1 MAMNIWG
8 VLGISA
14 TKNKDEL
21 KTAYREKLSTV
32 NPEDNPEGFK
42 ELRMAYEEALK
53 LADVSDD
60 KKGKDEDDPLRMA
73 IDALYSDFFA
83 RIQVDNWRELLDR
96 DEFVSLDS
104 SDKAFVTLMTYL
116 MDNFCL
122 PKNVWAYLVEAFDIK
137 GRKKEL
143 IEEYPEDFIEYMI
156 NNATYDDIINYYL
169 FEGETE
175 EIDIF
180 LDKYYKLDSDIRRHD
195 IESQAKLIEEME
207 QLDVYHPYLELCV
220 VKHKLQMM
228 YDTSYEELEKE
239 NVSLYSLHKAE
250 IDELR
255 EKLAV
260 LSADFPEEAV
270 ILMAYGDIIMAA
282 EDYAGAKECY
292 DRAAGLVQDKYIVN
306 GKLADV
312 AYHLGDF
319 EKSRD
324 MYMDLLK
331 INHYDNSVRAGMIRS
346 NLSLI
351 EKYKKNIEENPEDNS
366 SRMEM
371 AWSYY
376 QSYKFDDA
384 IDMLDSFVPADEKRC
399 EYFNVKG
406 RTYLCLLRYDEAL
419 KCFYEWKNE
428 IEKIGK
434 DDNSEDALAK
444 KKRFEYVNFLIAD
457 CLIKTKKWEEAR
469 KYLEIALAKEHEEI
483 MLSYEAKCELEYNEG
498 NYEAC
503 IDACEDLINRDD
515 RNYIAYSFMA
525 KSSYKLDYTKETMN
539 ACEHAIAIY
548 PYVAEPYVQEILV
561 YLKYDHLDGAKGIIE
576 RYKVFELESDS
587 ISFYEALICK
597 REGNIDKAV
606 ELLERI
612 IKNGNPDESDME
624 EFDEVY
630 MELAGIYSKSDKYD
644 EALALYDKVIKLWP
658 EHKHAYGQKG
668 LVLKQQG
675 RYSDA
680 IKLLSKQLEV
690 MPHSYYYINRGILN
704 RFLANYKSALADFS
718 EAIKYEPD
726 NYYCHSRMGLIY
738 EQHRQFEQAIECY
751 DKALSCIYELDD
763 EMKAQIYSYKAR
775 TLQCMN
781 RFEESRNVYEEYT
794 ERFGLNADVMYDYSE
809 LLLRMDKLPEA
820 VAILK
825 KCIDELPYD
834 DDIQMCIRQLC
845 FVYGMEGYIDKAN
858 ESFMLAISKD
868 KNDKRAYVTM
878 AEVLKDHGIMDE
890 ARRLF
895 EKAVRLDN
903 GNKENYYS
911 ELIETILSKKSL
923 FKPDV
928 KAYVGLATIKR
939 EDMNSPM
946 DYIKMA
952 RLYRVIKKAKQAITI
967 ADEGLKILRCGG
979 CFYGECYE
987 IWYEKAL
994 IYEQL
999 KDYEMAKMCYKK
1011 AIGICGHNA
1020 LFEEKLKRIE
1030 NK

>member
-1 MAMNIWG
+1 MNIWSI
-8 VLGISA
+8 LGISA
-14 TKNKDEL
+14 TKDKDEL
-21 KTAYREKLSTV
+21 KNAYRIKLSTV
-32 NPEDNPEGFK
+32 NPEDDPEGFK
-42 ELRMAYEEALK
+42 ELRTAYEEAVR

-60 KKGKDEDDPLRMA
+60 EKEAVIDDPLRKA
-73 IDALYSDFFA
+73 ISDVYSDFYD
-83 RIQVDNWRELLDR
+83 RIQVDKWQELFDR

-104 SDKAFVTLMTYL
+104 SEKAFTTLMTFL

-122 PKNVWAYLVEAFDIK
+122 PKKVWSCIVETFDIK
-137 GRKKEL
+137 SRKKEL
-143 IEEYPEDFIEYMI
+143 KEEYPEDFIEYII
-156 NNATYDDIINYYL
+156 NNATYEDLINYYL

-175 EIDIF
+175 DIDIF
-180 LDKYYKLDSDIRRHD
+180 LDKYYKLDADIRRHD
-195 IESQAKLIEEME
+195 VAGQEKLIEEME

-220 VKHKLQMM
+220 VKHKLQKM
-228 YDTSYEELEKE
+228 YDESVEELEKGDAK
-239 NVSLYSLHKAE
+239 LYDLHKDE
-250 IDELR
+250 IDELK
-255 EKLAV
+255 ENLEN
-260 LSADFPEEAV
+260 LSGDFPEESV
-270 ILMAYGDIIMAA
+270 ILIAYGDIVMTTGDF
-282 EDYAGAKECY
+282 EEAKDCY
-292 DRAAGLVQDKYIVN
+292 DRAEQLVNDKYIIN
-306 GKLADV
+306 GKQADL

-324 MYMDLLK
+324 MYMELLK
-331 INHYDNSVRAGMIRS
+331 LNHYDNSVRAGMIRA

-351 EKYKKNIEENPEDNS
+351 EQYKKNIEDNPEDNK

-384 IDMLDSFVPADEKRC
+384 IDILDSFEPDEEKRC

-406 RTYLCLLRYDEAL
+406 RTYLCLLKYDEAL
-419 KCFYEWKNE
+419 QCFFVWKAE
-428 IEKIGK
+428 IEKISE
-434 DDNSEDALAK
+434 DDNSEDAVAK

-457 CLIKTKKWEEAR
+457 CLIKTKKTEEAR
-469 KYLEIALAKEHEEI
+469 KYLEVALAKEHEEI
-483 MLSYEAKCELEYNEG
+483 LLSYEAKCELEYLEK

-503 IDACEDLINRDD
+503 IDACEDLINRDE

-525 KSSYKLDYTKETMN
+525 KASYKLDYTKETMN

-548 PYVAEPYVQEILV
+548 PYVAEPYVQEILI
-561 YLKYDHLDGAKGIIE
+561 YLRYDQLDGAKNIIQ
-576 RYKVFELESDS
+576 RYKTFELESDS
-587 ISFYEALICK
+587 ISFYEGLIYEK
-597 REGNIDKAV
+597 EGNIDKAISIF
-606 ELLERI
+606 ETI
-612 IKNGNPDESDME
+612 IKNGNPEESDME

-630 MELAGIYSKSDKYD
+630 MELASIYSKNERQDD
-644 EALALYDKVIKLWP
+644 ALALYDKVIKLWP
-658 EHKHAYGQKG
+658 EHRHAYGQKAM
-668 LVLKQQG
+668 VMKQQG
-675 RYSDA
+675 KYSEA
-680 IKLLSKQLEV
+680 IKLLTKQLEV
-690 MPHSYYYINRGILN
+690 NAHSFYYINRGILN
-704 RFLANYKSALADFS
+704 RFLANYKSAIEDFN
-718 EAIKYEPD
+718 EALKYEPE
-726 NYYCHSRMGLIY
+726 NYYCHSRLGLIY
-738 EQHRQFEQAIECY
+738 EQHRQFDQAIECY
-751 DKALSCIYELDD
+751 DQALSCIYDLDD

-781 RFEESRNVYEEYT
+781 KFEESQKVYEDYLEI
-794 ERFGLNADVMYDYSE
+794 FGLNADVMYDYSE
-809 LLLRMDKLPEA
+809 LLLRMNKLTDA
-820 VAILK
+820 VNILTR
-825 KCIDELPYD
+825 CIDELPYD
-834 DDIQMCIRQLC
+834 SDIQMCIRQLC

-911 ELIETILSKKSL
+911 ELIETILNKKTL

-928 KAYVGLATIKR
+928 RGYVGLATISR
-939 EDMNSPM
+939 ENMNSPM

-952 RLYRVIKKAKQAITI
+952 RLYRVTKKAKQAIAI

-987 IWYEKAL
+987 MWYEKAL

-999 KDYEMAKMCYKK
+999 KDYEMARMCYKK
-1011 AIGICGHNA
+1011 AISICGHNA

>member
-1 MAMNIWG
+1 MNIWG
-8 VLGISA
+8 ILGISA
-14 TKNKDEL
+14 TKDKDEL
-21 KTAYREKLSTV
+21 KNAYRIKLSTV

-42 ELRMAYEEALK
+42 ELRTAYEEALR
-53 LADVSDD
+53 LADVSDGE
-60 KKGKDEDDPLRMA
+60 KEAEEEDPLRKA
-73 IDALYSDFFA
+73 IGELYSDFYA
-83 RIQVDNWRELLDR
+83 RIQVDKWHELLDR

-104 SDKAFVTLMTYL
+104 SDQAFVTLMTFL

-122 PKNVWAYLVEAFDIK
+122 PKKVWSYIIESFDIK

-143 IEEYPEDFIEYMI
+143 IEEYPEDFIEYII
-156 NNATYDDIINYYL
+156 NNATYEDSINYYL

-175 EIDIF
+175 DIDIF

-195 IESQAKLIEEME
+195 IESQARLIEELE

-220 VKHKLQMM
+220 VKHKLQKL
-228 YDTSYEELEKE
+228 YDESYEELEQG
-239 NVSLYSLHKAE
+239 NVNLYSLHKSE
-250 IDELR
+250 IEELKANL
-255 EKLAV
+255 ET
-260 LSADFPEEAV
+260 LSGDFPEDAV
-270 ILMAYGDIIMAA
+270 ILMAYGDIIMAT
-282 EDYAGAKECY
+282 EDYEGAKECY
-292 DRAAGLVQDKYIVN
+292 DRAETLVEDKYIVN
-306 GKLADV
+306 GKQADI
-312 AYHLGDF
+312 AYHLGNF

-331 INHYDNSVRAGMIRS
+331 INHYDNSVRAGMIRA

-351 EKYKKNIEENPEDNS
+351 EQYKKNIEENPEDNK

-384 IDMLDSFVPADEKRC
+384 INILNSFVPEDEKRC

-406 RTYLCLLRYDEAL
+406 RTYLCLFKYDEAL
-419 KCFYEWKNE
+419 SCFYEWKSE
-428 IEKIGK
+428 IEKISS
-434 DDNSEDALAK
+434 DDNSEDAVTK

-457 CLIKTKKWEEAR
+457 CLIKTKKLPDAR
-469 KYLEIALAKEHEEI
+469 KYLAVALAKEHDEI
-483 MLSYEAKCELEYNEG
+483 ILSYEARCELEYLEE

-503 IDACEDLINRDD
+503 IDACEDLISRDE

-525 KSSYKLDYTKETMN
+525 KSAYKLDYTKETMN
-539 ACEHAIAIY
+539 ACEHAISIY
-548 PYVAEPYVQEILV
+548 PYVAEPYVQEILI
-561 YLKYDHLDGAKGIIE
+561 YFKYDQLEGARNIVE
-576 RYKVFELESDS
+576 RYKAFELESDS
-587 ISFYEALICK
+587 ISFYEALIYK
-597 REGNIDKAV
+597 KEGNIDKAV
-606 ELLERI
+606 ELLEKI
-612 IKNGNPDESDME
+612 VQNGKPDESDME
-624 EFDEVY
+624 EFDEIY
-630 MELAGIYSKSDKYD
+630 MELAGIYSKGERYND
-644 EALALYDKVIKLWP
+644 AIALYDKVIKIWP
-658 EHKHAYGQKG
+658 EHKHAYGQKA

-680 IKLLSKQLEV
+680 IKLLIKQLEI
-690 MPHSYYYINRGILN
+690 MPHSFYYIHRGILN
-704 RFLANYKSALADFS
+704 RFLANYKSALADFN
-718 EAIKYEPD
+718 EAIKYEPE
-726 NYYCHSRMGLIY
+726 NYYCHSRLGLIY

-751 DKALSCIYELDD
+751 DKALSCIYDLDD

-781 RFEESRNVYEEYT
+781 KFEESRKVYEEYT
-794 ERFGLNADVMYDYSE
+794 ENFGLNADVMYDYSE
-809 LLLRMDKLPEA
+809 LLLRMNKLTEA
-820 VAILK
+820 VTVLK

-834 DDIQMCIRQLC
+834 SDIQMCIRQLC

-911 ELIETILSKKSL
+911 ELIETILSKKTL

-928 KAYVGLATIKR
+928 KSYIGLAAISR
-939 EDMNSPM
+939 ENMNSPM

-952 RLYRVIKKAKQAITI
+952 RLYRVTKKAKQAIAI

-1011 AIGICGHNA
+1011 AISICGHNA
-1020 LFEEKLKRIE
+1020 LFEDKLKRIE